1 MLSLFC
7 FNTVSADSFNQIT
20 LQGMKIG
27 ESFLKYV
34 DEKTIKDFNNP
45 KYKNNKYSTSSFDLR
60 EAGSEHFDVLDIS
73 FMTSDRSY
81 KIVEIGGSEFIS
93 SMKECETERD
103 KLLNSMDEFLN
114 DAKKIGPKTG
124 NHPSDKSGKS
134 KITDLV
140 YRFGSGFVQTSC
152 VDWSEEIGHQD
163 HLYFSVTEKIFM
175 IWKKINFKY

>member
-1 MLSLFC
+1 MNKVLIFIIVSLLS
-7 FNTVSADSFNQIT
+7 FNTGNADSFNQIT

-81 KIVEIGGSEFIS
+81 KIVEIGAVCPVKHKFSQGNRYSWKGQNDE
-93 SMKECETERD
+93 ETHD
-103 KLLNSMDEFLN
+103 Q
-114 DAKKIGPKTG
+114 G
-124 NHPSDKSGKS
+124 HPSEQGKS
-134 KITDLV
+134 HHRHAWGPHV
-140 YRFGSGFVQTSC
+140 YDRGDEVEGC
-152 VDWSEEIGHQD
+152 
-163 HLYFSVTEKIFM
+163 K
-175 IWKKINFKY
+175 